1 MSFLGDFFSLFKAEK
16 NVQTKEQKRV
26 QILNEYETELKNIL
40 ENTAD
45 EEKSQIKKQYLM
57 RYSQELSQNIFFDK
71 DEIREIILKLS
82 QK

>member
-1 MSFLGDFFSLFKAEK
+1 MSFLGDFFALFKTER
-16 NVQTKEQKRV
+16 NVQTKEQKRA
-26 QILNEYETELKNIL
+26 QILNEYETELEKIL
-40 ENTAD
+40 SQTTE
-45 EEKSQIKKQYLM
+45 EEKPQIKKQYLM